1 MFYKSYM
8 SHPSRSRIR
17 KDAMKDS
24 LFRSAIALALLL
36 LACDLLPTNEF
47 EPTGTQ
53 FTLNSNIDVVSI
65 TGDPDISYKGP
76 MTIAFRAVSRTSSTE
91 SDVLPAGL
99 LLVRRNNQ
107 TQHLLFLKDQP
118 VTAQTSTTKTL
129 LGTFCCNRYRDLP
142 DAGDTFDLG
151 PVTDNPEL
159 RQIVSLVKNKDVSN
173 GSNMWMVQRAVQM
186 VTDSTGLTQAYI
198 DSINALP
205 ADTKE
210 LGRPAAAG
218 ALPASRVRLNAG
230 ERGHPED

>member
-1 MFYKSYM
+1 
-8 SHPSRSRIR
+8 
-17 KDAMKDS
+17 MKDS
-24 LFRSAIALALLL
+24 LFRSAVALALLL
-36 LACDLLPTNEF
+36 LACDLLPKDEF

-53 FTLNSNIDVVSI
+53 FTLDSNIDVVAI
-65 TGDPDISYKGP
+65 TGDPDINDMGP

-107 TQHLLFLKDQP
+107 TQHLLFLKDQT

-129 LGTFCCNRYRDLP
+129 VGTFCCNRYRDIP

-159 RQIVSLVKNKDVSN
+159 RQIVNLVKNKDVSR
-173 GSNMWMVQRAVQM
+173 STDMFMVQRAVQM

-198 DSINALP
+198 DSLNALP
-205 ADTKE
+205 ADTTK
-210 LGRPAAAG
+210 LGGPAAGRRTPGVRG
-218 ALPASRVRLNAG
+218 AS
-230 ERGHPED
+230 